1 MRRDILAAFR
11 EKGDEHT
18 VARRPKPPGADNA
31 SGTSLSHVIT
41 LVRATVPP
49 MHPAGRPFV
58 LGPLAVAAL
67 GYRRPWLRRA
77 ALVGAGACAAF
88 FRNPT
93 RVPPTRP
100 GVVVA
105 PADGEVALVDEAAPP
120 AELGLGSTPLPR
132 VSIFLSVLDV
142 HTQRAPVTGT
152 VEKIAYQPGK
162 FLSADLPEASD
173 ANERNSMLLR
183 TPSGAK
189 LAVVQIAGLIAR
201 RIVCEVA
208 EGSVVGVGETYGLI
222 RFGSRV
228 DTYFPAGTKLLMTP
242 GQRTIGAE
250 TVIAEL
256 Q

>member
-1 MRRDILAAFR
+1 M
-11 EKGDEHT
+11 
-18 VARRPKPPGADNA
+18 ARRPKPPGAEDTSA
-31 SGTSLSHVIT
+31 TSLTHIVT

-67 GYRRPWLRRA
+67 GYRKPWLRTA
-77 ALVGAGACAAF
+77 ALLGAGACAAF
-88 FRNPT
+88 FRNPN

-100 GVVVA
+100 GIVVA
-105 PADGEVALVDEAAPP
+105 PADGEVALVDEAVPP
-120 AELGLGSTPLPR
+120 AELGMGEQPLPR

-162 FLSADLPEASD
+162 FLSADMPEASD

-183 TPSGAK
+183 TPAGTQV
-189 LAVVQIAGLIAR
+189 AVVQIAGLIAR
-201 RIVCEVA
+201 RILCEVS
-208 EGSVVGVGETYGLI
+208 EGDVVGAGETYGLI

-228 DTYFPAGTKLLMTP
+228 DTYFPVGTKLLMTP

-256 Q
+256 P